1 MPAARAPVVFIVGP
15 TASGKT
21 AAAIAL
27 ACALAG
33 HPPAEAVNADSRQVY
48 RGMSIGT
55 AKPTPAEQAALT
67 HHLVDIADPQDGYS
81 LAAFLDAARTAIVD
95 IQGRGAVPIVVG
107 GTGQYVWG
115 LAEGWQVPRVPPD
128 QTLRARLEAQG
139 PEALHARL
147 ADVDPEAAQAIG
159 PHNTRRL
166 VRALEV
172 WEATGEPFS
181 AQRQR
186 TEPTFEPLLFG
197 LLVPRATLYRR
208 IDDRVDAML
217 AAGWLEEVRGLLDA
231 GCAPDLPAFSSAG
244 YRDLV
249 GYILSE
255 ISLDEAV
262 YKAKMATHRLA
273 RSQDGWF
280 RAEDPR
286 IVWCDGQEALVEA
299 AAGAV
304 RELLT

>member
-27 ACALAG
+27 ARALAG

-55 AKPTPAEQAALT
+55 AKPTPAEQAALP
-67 HHLVDIADPQDGYS
+67 HHLVDIASPQDGYS
-81 LAAFLDAARTAIVD
+81 LAAFLDAARAAIAD
-95 IQGRGAVPIVVG
+95 IQGRGAFPIVVG

-128 QTLRARLEAQG
+128 PALRARLEAAG
-139 PEALHARL
+139 PAALHARL
-147 ADVDPEAAQAIG
+147 AEVDPSAAEAIG
-159 PHNTRRL
+159 PRNTRRL

-172 WEATGEPFS
+172 WEATGVPFS

-186 TEPTFEPLLFG
+186 TVPPFEPLLFG
-197 LLVPRATLYRR
+197 LRRPRAELYRR
-208 IDDRVDAML
+208 IDQRVDAML
-217 AAGWLEEVRGLLDA
+217 AAGWLDEVRALLVA
-231 GCAPDLPAFSSAG
+231 GCTPGLPAFSSVG
-244 YRDLV
+244 YRELAAHIFGEV
-249 GYILSE
+249 
-255 ISLDEAV
+255 SLEEAV
-262 YKAKMATHRLA
+262 QGAKNASHRLA

-280 RAEDPR
+280 RADDPR
-286 IVWCDGQEALVEA
+286 ITWCTGEERLVA
-299 AAGAV
+299 AAAEAV
-304 RELLT
+304 RERLT

>member
-1 MPAARAPVVFIVGP
+1 VPAARAPVVFIVGP

-27 ACALAG
+27 ARALAG
-33 HPPAEAVNADSRQVY
+33 RPLAEAVNADSRQVY

-55 AKPTPAEQAALT
+55 AKPTPAEQAMLT

-128 QTLRARLEAQG
+128 PALRERLEALG
-139 PEALHARL
+139 PAALHERL

-159 PHNTRRL
+159 PRNTRRL

-186 TEPTFEPLLFG
+186 MEPPFEPLLFG
-197 LLVPRATLYRR
+197 LRVPRATLYRR

-217 AAGWLEEVRGLLDA
+217 AEGWLAEVRALLEE
-231 GCAPDLPAFSSAG
+231 GCTPDLPAFSSAG
-244 YRDLV
+244 YRELAAHLL
-249 GYILSE
+249 GE
-255 ISLDEAV
+255 KSLEEAV
-262 YKAKMATHRLA
+262 YKAKTATHRLA

-280 RAEDPR
+280 RADDPR
-286 IVWCDGQEALVEA
+286 ITWSTGEERLVA
-299 AAGAV
+299 AAAEAV
-304 RELLT
+304 RARLT